1 MGFIINIP
9 RFQYIYNKTENMA
22 TFKKKDLNELVGG
35 DVFAG
40 GNDRNVTNNSEI
52 ETGPVQKPYDDDSD
66 YEKGVSTT
74 TDRVVGR
81 YCQNIP
87 WFAVYSYGGNRGAG
101 TMKAFESVL
110 KNVVKK
116 KAVEEKIEDLVKKSK
131 DSDVT
136 GKDYNPKV
144 SKIID
149 TLTDIDLTEKQLED
163 LEKAIQDKKNKKDTA
178 KNI

>member
-1 MGFIINIP
+1 
-9 RFQYIYNKTENMA
+9 MA

-74 TDRVVGR
+74 TDKVFGR
-81 YCQNIP
+81 YRQNIP

-101 TMKAFESVL
+101 TMKAFESVQ
-110 KNVVKK
+110 KNIVKK
-116 KAVEEKIEDLVKKSK
+116 KSVEEKIEDLVKKSK
-131 DSDVT
+131 STDVT
-136 GKDYNPKV
+136 DKNYNPKV
-144 SKIID
+144 SKLID
-149 TLTDIDLTEKQLED
+149 AINDGELSEKQIED
-163 LEKAIQDKKNKKDTA
+163 LEKAIQDKKGNKETA

>member
-1 MGFIINIP
+1 
-9 RFQYIYNKTENMA
+9 MA

-74 TDRVVGR
+74 TDKVFGR
-81 YCQNIP
+81 YRQNIP
-87 WFAVYSYGGNRGAG
+87 WFAVYSYGGTRAAGAV
-101 TMKAFESVL
+101 KAFESVQ
-110 KNVVKK
+110 KNIVKK
-116 KAVEEKIEDLVKKSK
+116 KTVEEKIEDLVKKSK

-144 SKIID
+144 AKLID
-149 TLTDIDLTEKQLED
+149 TLSDIDLSEKQLED